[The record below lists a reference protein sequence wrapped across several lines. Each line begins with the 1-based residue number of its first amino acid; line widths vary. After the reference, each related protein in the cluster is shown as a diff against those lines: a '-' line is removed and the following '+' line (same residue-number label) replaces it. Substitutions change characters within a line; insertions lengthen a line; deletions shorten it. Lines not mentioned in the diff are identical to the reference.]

1 MEKESNGRKVLCYA
15 GYRGDQRPLAFWMS
29 GRRMAVT
36 KILSAWI
43 EPRQRCFKIRA
54 DDGARYLL
62 YQDTD
67 SLRWQ
72 VERMDAPPEDRES

>member
-72 VERMDAPPEDRES
+72 VERMDAPSEDRES